1 MGDESVDSLA
11 DGTLAELRSI
21 SRGLHP
27 SILEDLGLTAA
38 IESMVNEVDA
48 NTTIFFTND
57 IVNIDNVLSKES
69 SLHLYR
75 IIQEVLNNM
84 VKHAGAK
91 AASVVIDRK
100 QHAIIAEIRDNGN
113 GFEMAEG
120 KKNRSL
126 GMKTLRERAK
136 ILKSNLQIK
145 SDINVGTIIR
155 LDIPL

>member
-1 MGDESVDSLA
+1 
-11 DGTLAELRSI
+11 
-21 SRGLHP
+21 
-27 SILEDLGLTAA
+27 
-38 IESMVNEVDA
+38 MVNEVDA